1 MGARHGR
8 TVASK
13 TCRNR
18 ADSAAYRRLG
28 DVRRKHGAGRRRMA
42 YSRSGSILSV
52 HGNNLDHPIETVDP
66 MDSDR
71 LFQGAVAKALKH
83 VY

>member
-8 TVASK
+8 TIASK
-13 TCRNR
+13 TCGNCS
-18 ADSAAYRRLG
+18 DPAAYRRLG

-42 YSRSGSILSV
+42 YSRSGSILPCN
-52 HGNNLDHPIETVDP
+52 GNNLDHPIETLDP

-71 LFQGAVAKALKH
+71 LLQGAVVKTLKL